1 MPQKLLFQN
10 MAKSVIDGEIDT
22 ATNLMN
28 KALTAGINPGE
39 CINKGFKPGLD
50 EIGKGFETEF
60 YFLPDLV
67 LAGKVMQAVVDLLA
81 DGADNDFELPQSLG
95 TVMLATVTGDLHSI
109 GKQLVGMMLSVN
121 GFKVIDLGVNVPAA
135 VIVSQIK
142 EKNPDILGLS
152 SLLSTTTTAQRDAIE
167 TLKAEGL
174 RDNVK
179 ILVGGAV
186 VSREWSIEIGAD
198 GYAEDANAA
207 VQVAK
212 EVMGIA

>member
-1 MPQKLLFQN
+1 

-22 ATNLMN
+22 ATDLMSS
-28 KALTAGINPGE
+28 ALADGINPGE

-50 EIGKGFETEF
+50 EIGKGFETGF

-81 DGADNDFELPQSLG
+81 NGSGNNFEAPESIG

-121 GFKVIDLGVNVPAA
+121 GFNVIDLGVDVPTAF
-135 VIVSQIK
+135 IVSQIK

-152 SLLSTTTTAQRDAIE
+152 SLLSTTTTAQRDVIE
-167 TLKAEGL
+167 TLKEEGI

-179 ILVGGAV
+179 VMVGGAV
-186 VSREWSIEIGAD
+186 VSREWSNEIGAD

-207 VQVAK
+207 VHVAK
-212 EVMGIA
+212 KVMGI